1 MGSQTIV
8 FILQLCGDVN
18 CSCPRRSLKTVGSI
32 VEYSEES
39 VLGKSKAMRI
49 WILLL
54 SHNWSSETDPGCP
67 LFRRPAPWQDFQDIQ
82 RELPVIIPHFKVR
95 HTRTQ
100 THQTHPKPHS
110 ASYLHVLPIRGHIAA
125 KLYTYGA
132 LWF

>member
-67 LFRRPAPWQDFQDIQ
+67 LFRRPATWHDFQEACTDRAASQ
-82 RELPVIIPHFKVR
+82 
-95 HTRTQ
+95 HTLLQGLGHYVANPTD
-100 THQTHPKPHS
+100 S
-110 ASYLHVLPIRGHIAA
+110 ARAA
-125 KLYTYGA
+125 LSPC
-132 LWF
+132 LDV